1 MSTLTGSGSTTDG
14 QPPSRAGWQ
23 DWQLAEMRLEPDEE
37 WQRMREFVR
46 FGEDDVQAIT
56 RMIEPL
62 VKHQH
67 AVVEG
72 IYEHLQRDH
81 EMALILGWENR
92 PDDEQLGERRR
103 ALTLWLS
110 RTIGLDLGDDFAYYL
125 FDIGQRYAGYGP
137 GEVRVPER
145 YVIGMMSLI
154 YAGFL
159 DVLVKELPVDEP
171 LCRALLAWNKL
182 LNMQTALVL
191 AGYHSACELT
201 AGDNAV
207 RVSLLGAIRETAGT
221 REVTVHVPDGSCV
234 ETVLRR
240 LFEFRPQLR
249 GHVLNSQWVE
259 GSRDVETRTPTLVV
273 QKGYTLQPGRRV
285 MLNGRDLAT
294 HGGPTAAVKD
304 GDEIGVY

>member
-1 MSTLTGSGSTTDG
+1 MSTMTGSRGTTDG
-14 QPPSRAGWQ
+14 QAASRAGWET
-23 DWQLAEMRLEPDEE
+23 WQLTELRLEPDEE

-56 RMIEPL
+56 RMIEPI
-62 VKHQH
+62 VKRQQEI
-67 AVVEG
+67 VEE
-72 IYEHLQRDH
+72 IYDHLQRDH

-92 PDDEQLGERRR
+92 PDAEALGERRR
-103 ALTLWLS
+103 SLTLWLS

-125 FDIGQRYAGYGP
+125 FDIGQRYAGFGP

-145 YVIGMMSLI
+145 YVVGMMSLI

-159 DVLVKELPVDEP
+159 EVLVSELTVNES

-182 LNMQTALVL
+182 LNMQTAIVL

-201 AGDNAV
+201 DGNNAV

-249 GHVLNSQWVE
+249 GHVLNWQWVE
-259 GSRDVETRTPTLVV
+259 GNRDVETRTPTLVV
-273 QKGYTLQPGRRV
+273 QKGYTLQEGRRV
-285 MLNGRDLAT
+285 LLNGRDLAT
-294 HGGPTAAVKD
+294 HGGPAATVKD
-304 GDEIGVY
+304 GDEIGIY